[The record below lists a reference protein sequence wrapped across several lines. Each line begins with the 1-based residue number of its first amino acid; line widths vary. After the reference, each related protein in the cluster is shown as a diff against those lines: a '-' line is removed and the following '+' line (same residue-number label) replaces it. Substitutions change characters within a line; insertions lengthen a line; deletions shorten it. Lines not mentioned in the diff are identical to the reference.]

1 MPGRLANRTAIVTGA
16 AQGIGY
22 AIAERFAGEGARVVV
37 ADVQAEAAREAAE
50 SLAAVAACPDA
61 LAVECDVTSREDTRH
76 LAERAMEAFGGIDVL
91 VNNAGVATHGTFLDL
106 DPAEWDR
113 VVDVN
118 LTGVYNCSAA
128 VVPAM
133 IDGDDDVNDDADNHG
148 DDQGED
154 PGDGAVEGVRSG
166 GAVVNVSSMAG
177 RNISYHAAANYTASK
192 WGVIGLTKHMAWDL
206 GEHGVRVTAVCPGS
220 TLTPLTEQSTEPE
233 ERAATSRK
241 IPLDRWADPGDIADG
256 ALYLASGEAD
266 YVTGTVLEIDGGKQ
280 LGVRNEI

>member
-1 MPGRLANRTAIVTGA
+1 MPGRLADRTAIVTGA

-22 AIAERFAGEGARVVV
+22 AIAERFAEEGARVVV
-37 ADVQAEAAREAAE
+37 ADVQAEAAREAAA
-50 SLAAVAACPDA
+50 SLAAVEACPDA

-76 LAERAMEAFGGIDVL
+76 LAERVVETFGGVDVL
-91 VNNAGVATHGTFLDL
+91 VNNAGVATHGGFLDL
-106 DPAEWDR
+106 DPEDWDR
-113 VVDVN
+113 IVDVN

-133 IDGDDDVNDDADNHG
+133 IGGGDDAGDAAD
-148 DDQGED
+148 
-154 PGDGAVEGVRSG
+154 SG
-166 GAVVNVSSMAG
+166 GNVVNVSSMAG

-256 ALYLASGEAD
+256 ALYLASEEAD

>member
-1 MPGRLANRTAIVTGA
+1 MPGRLAGRTAIVTGA

-22 AIAERFAGEGARVVV
+22 AIAERFAEEGARVVV
-37 ADVQAEAAREAAE
+37 TDVQAEAAHEAAD
-50 SLAAVAACPDA
+50 SLAAVEACPDA

-76 LAERAMEAFGGIDVL
+76 LAERVVEAFGGVDVL
-91 VNNAGVATHGTFLDL
+91 VNNAGVATHGGFLDL
-106 DPAEWDR
+106 DPEDWDR
-113 VVDVN
+113 IVDVN

-133 IDGDDDVNDDADNHG
+133 LEGDDVDDHADDA
-148 DDQGED
+148 GE
-154 PGDGAVEGVRSG
+154 GARSG

-192 WGVIGLTKHMAWDL
+192 WGVVGLTKHMAWDL

-256 ALYLASGEAD
+256 ALYLASGAAD

>member
-1 MPGRLANRTAIVTGA
+1 MPGRLRDRTAIVTGA

-22 AIAERFAGEGARVVV
+22 AIAERFAEEGARVVV
-37 ADVQAEAAREAAE
+37 ADVQADPVAEAADA
-50 SLAAVAACPDA
+50 LGDVDACPDT
-61 LAVECDVTSREDTRH
+61 LAIECDVTSREDTRR
-76 LAERAMEAFGGIDVL
+76 LAGEVVEAFGGVDVL
-91 VNNAGVATHGTFLDL
+91 VNNAGVATHGEFLHL
-106 DPAEWDR
+106 DPNDWDR
-113 VVDVN
+113 VIDVN

-128 VVPAM
+128 VVPEM
-133 IDGDDDVNDDADNHG
+133 VDGDE
-148 DDQGED
+148 GE
-154 PGDGAVEGVRSG
+154 AG

-177 RNISYHAAANYTASK
+177 RGISYHAAANYTASK

-256 ALYLASGEAD
+256 ALYLASEEAD

>member
-1 MPGRLANRTAIVTGA
+1 MPGRLADETAIVTGA

-22 AIAERFAGEGARVVV
+22 AIAERFAEEGARIVV
-37 ADVQAEAAREAAE
+37 ADVQADAAEEAARTLGGIE
-50 SLAAVAACPDA
+50 ACPDT
-61 LAVECDVTSREDTRH
+61 LAVECDVTSREDTRR
-76 LAERAMEAFGGIDVL
+76 LAARVVEVFDGVNVL
-91 VNNAGVATHGTFLDL
+91 VNNAGISVHGEFLDL
-106 DPAEWDR
+106 DPEDWDR
-113 VVDVN
+113 VIDVN

-128 VVPAM
+128 VVPEM
-133 IDGDDDVNDDADNHG
+133 LDGDEA
-148 DDQGED
+148 
-154 PGDGAVEGVRSG
+154 G

-177 RNISYHAAANYTASK
+177 RGISYHAAANYTASK

-220 TLTPLTEQSTEPE
+220 TLTPLTEGATEPE

-256 ALYLASGEAD
+256 ALYLASEEAD

>member
-22 AIAERFAGEGARVVV
+22 AIAERFAEEGARVVV
-37 ADVQAEAAREAAE
+37 ADVQSEAAREAAE
-50 SLAAVAACPDA
+50 SLAAIEPCPDA
-61 LAVECDVTSREDTRH
+61 LAVECDVTSREDTRQ
-76 LAERAMEAFGGIDVL
+76 LAERVVDAFGGVDVL
-91 VNNAGVATHGTFLDL
+91 VNNAGVATHGGFLDL
-106 DPAEWDR
+106 EPEEWDR
-113 VVDVN
+113 VVNVN
-118 LTGVYNCSAA
+118 LTGVFNCSAA

-133 IDGDDDVNDDADNHG
+133 IEGEGGHDEDGGDGENGENSENSEDGRDAD
-148 DDQGED
+148 
-154 PGDGAVEGVRSG
+154 

-177 RNISYHAAANYTASK
+177 RGISYHAAANYTASK

-220 TLTPLTEQSTEPE
+220 TLTPLTEQSTDPE

-256 ALYLASGEAD
+256 ALYLASDAAD

>member
-1 MPGRLANRTAIVTGA
+1 MPGRLADRTAIVTGA

-22 AIAERFAGEGARVVV
+22 AIAERFAEEGAALIV

-50 SLAAVAACPDA
+50 SLAAIETCPDA
-61 LAVECDVTSREDTRH
+61 LAVECDVTSREDTRR
-76 LAERAMEAFGGIDVL
+76 LAERTVETFGGVDVL
-91 VNNAGVATHGTFLDL
+91 VNNAGVATHGDFLDI
-106 DPAEWDR
+106 DPDDWDR
-113 VVDVN
+113 IVDVN

-133 IDGDDDVNDDADNHG
+133 TGKGGDDGDDAG
-148 DDQGED
+148 A
-154 PGDGAVEGVRSG
+154 GDGAG

-241 IPLDRWADPGDIADG
+241 IPLDRWADPDDIADG
-256 ALYLASGEAD
+256 ALYLASEAAD

>member
-1 MPGRLANRTAIVTGA
+1 MPGRLSDRTAIVTGA

-22 AIAERFAGEGARVVV
+22 AIAERFAEEGARVVV
-37 ADVQAEAAREAAE
+37 ADVQAEAAREAATA
-50 SLAAVAACPDA
+50 LAEVEACPDT
-61 LAVECDVTSREDTRH
+61 LAVECDVTSREDTRR
-76 LAERAMEAFGGIDVL
+76 LAGEAVETFGGVDVL
-91 VNNAGVATHGTFLDL
+91 VNNAGVSTHGGFLDL
-106 DPAEWDR
+106 DPEDWDR
-113 VVDVN
+113 VIDVN
-118 LTGVYNCSAA
+118 LTGVYNCSTA

-133 IDGDDDVNDDADNHG
+133 LDG
-148 DDQGED
+148 GED
-154 PGDGAVEGVRSG
+154 SDPG

-177 RNISYHAAANYTASK
+177 RNISYHGAANYTASK

-256 ALYLASGEAD
+256 ALYLASEEAD

>member
-1 MPGRLANRTAIVTGA
+1 MPGRLADRTAIVTGA

-22 AIAERFAGEGARVVV
+22 AIGERLAEAGAAVVV
-37 ADVQAEAAREAAE
+37 ADVQAGGAEEAAAE
-50 SLAAVAACPDA
+50 LAGVDACPGT
-61 LAVECDVTSREDTRH
+61 LAVECDVTSRADTRR
-76 LAERAMEAFGGIDVL
+76 LAERTVEAFGGIDVL
-91 VNNAGVATHGTFLDL
+91 VNNAGVATHGDFLDL
-106 DPAEWDR
+106 DPEDWDR
-113 VVDVN
+113 IIDVN

-128 VVPAM
+128 VVPELV
-133 IDGDDDVNDDADNHG
+133 DGD
-148 DDQGED
+148 
-154 PGDGAVEGVRSG
+154 G

-177 RNISYHAAANYTASK
+177 RNVSYHAAANYTASK

-220 TLTPLTEQSTEPE
+220 TLTPLTEQSTEPA

-256 ALYLASGEAD
+256 VLYLASDAAD

>member
-1 MPGRLANRTAIVTGA
+1 MPGRLADRTAIVTGA

-22 AIAERFAGEGARVVV
+22 AIAERFAEEGARVVV
-37 ADVQAEAAREAAE
+37 ADVQSEAAGEAAAD
-50 SLAAVAACPDA
+50 LAAVEACPGA
-61 LAVECDVTSREDTRH
+61 LAVECDVTSREDTRR
-76 LAERAMEAFGGIDVL
+76 LAERVVGEFGGVDVL
-91 VNNAGVATHGTFLDL
+91 VNNAGVATHGEFLDL
-106 DPAEWDR
+106 DPGDWDR
-113 VVDVN
+113 IIDVN
-118 LTGVYNCSAA
+118 LTGVFNCSAA
-128 VVPAM
+128 VVPTM
-133 IDGDDDVNDDADNHG
+133 IDGGEDG
-148 DDQGED
+148 DDRDD
-154 PGDGAVEGVRSG
+154 PG

-220 TLTPLTEQSTEPE
+220 TLTPLTEESTDPE

-256 ALYLASGEAD
+256 ALYLASEAAD

>member
-1 MPGRLANRTAIVTGA
+1 MPGRLDGRTAIVTGA

-22 AIAERFAGEGARVVV
+22 AIAERFAEEGARVVV
-37 ADVQAEAAREAAE
+37 ADVQAEAAREAVE
-50 SLAAVAACPDA
+50 SLVAIEACPDA
-61 LAVECDVTSREDTRH
+61 LAVECDVTSREDTRN
-76 LAERAMEAFGGIDVL
+76 LAERVVEMFGGVDVL

-106 DPAEWDR
+106 DPEDWDR
-113 VVDVN
+113 IIDVN

-133 IDGDDDVNDDADNHG
+133 IEGEADGEDGDASDVVGNENRGAD
-148 DDQGED
+148 
-154 PGDGAVEGVRSG
+154 

-241 IPLDRWADPGDIADG
+241 IPLDRWADPGEIADG
-256 ALYLASGEAD
+256 ALYLASGAAD

>member
-1 MPGRLANRTAIVTGA
+1 MPGRLADRTAIVTGA
-16 AQGIGY
+16 AQGIGF
-22 AIAERFAGEGARVVV
+22 AIAERFADEGAAVVV
-37 ADVQAEAAREAAE
+37 ADVQVEAAREAAAD
-50 SLAAVAACPDA
+50 LASADACPDA
-61 LAVECDVTSREDTRH
+61 LAVECDVTVREDTRR
-76 LAERAMEAFGGIDVL
+76 LAERTVEAFGGVDVL
-91 VNNAGVATHGTFLDL
+91 VNNAGVATRGDFLDL
-106 DPAEWDR
+106 EPGDWDR

-128 VVPAM
+128 VVPEM
-133 IDGDDDVNDDADNHG
+133 LGEGSEDGG
-148 DDQGED
+148 
-154 PGDGAVEGVRSG
+154 SG

-177 RNISYHAAANYTASK
+177 RSISYHAAANYTASK

-220 TLTPLTEQSTEPE
+220 TLTPLTEQSTGPE

-241 IPLDRWADPGDIADG
+241 IPLDRWAAPGDIADG

>member
-1 MPGRLANRTAIVTGA
+1 MPGRLADRTAIVTGA

-22 AIAERFAGEGARVVV
+22 AIAERFAEEGARVVV
-37 ADVQAEAAREAAE
+37 ADVGAEAAREAAE
-50 SLAAVAACPDA
+50 SLAAIETCPDA

-76 LAERAMEAFGGIDVL
+76 LAERVVETFGGVDVL
-91 VNNAGVATHGTFLDL
+91 VNNAGVSTHGGFLDL
-106 DPAEWDR
+106 DPDDWDR
-113 VVDVN
+113 IIDVN

-133 IDGDDDVNDDADNHG
+133 IEGNGDGEEADDGDDGDASDDA
-148 DDQGED
+148 
-154 PGDGAVEGVRSG
+154 GDGDERGTSG

-220 TLTPLTEQSTEPE
+220 TLTPLTEQATEPE
-233 ERAATSRK
+233 ERAATGRK
-241 IPLDRWADPGDIADG
+241 IPLDRWADPEDIADG
-256 ALYLASGEAD
+256 ALYLASEEAD

>member
-1 MPGRLANRTAIVTGA
+1 V
-16 AQGIGY
+16 
-22 AIAERFAGEGARVVV
+22 
-37 ADVQAEAAREAAE
+37 
-50 SLAAVAACPDA
+50 
-61 LAVECDVTSREDTRH
+61 
-76 LAERAMEAFGGIDVL
+76 DVL
-91 VNNAGVATHGTFLDL
+91 VNNAGVATHGEFLDL
-106 DPAEWDR
+106 DPEDWDR
-113 VVDVN
+113 IIDVN
-118 LTGVYNCSAA
+118 LTGVFNCSAA
-128 VVPAM
+128 VVPTM
-133 IDGDDDVNDDADNHG
+133 IDGGEDG
-148 DDQGED
+148 DDRDD
-154 PGDGAVEGVRSG
+154 PG

-220 TLTPLTEQSTEPE
+220 TLTPLTEESTDPE

-256 ALYLASGEAD
+256 ALYLASEAAD

>member
-1 MPGRLANRTAIVTGA
+1 MPGRLADSTAVVTGA

-22 AIAERFAGEGARVVV
+22 AIAERFAEEGAAVAV
-37 ADVQAEAAREAAE
+37 ADVRGEAAREAA
-50 SLAAVAACPDA
+50 AALSEVEACPDA
-61 LAVECDVTSREDTRH
+61 LAVECDVTSREDTRG
-76 LAERAMEAFGGIDVL
+76 LVERVVETFGGVDVL
-91 VNNAGVATHGTFLDL
+91 VNNAGIATHGEFLDL
-106 DPAEWDR
+106 DPGDWDR
-113 VVDVN
+113 VLDVN

-133 IDGDDDVNDDADNHG
+133 IDGGEG
-148 DDQGED
+148 DESGT
-154 PGDGAVEGVRSG
+154 G

-206 GEHGVRVTAVCPGS
+206 GEHGVRVAAVCPGS
-220 TLTPLTEQSTEPE
+220 TLTPLTEQSTEPA

-256 ALYLASGEAD
+256 ALYLASEAAD